1 MKKLLLTT
9 LFVSLVIAEK
19 ETINFRHITV
29 EKDGLSE
36 SSVHNIFQDSK
47 GFIWIT
53 TDNGLD
59 KYDGYSIKH
68 YQHLNDDTTS
78 ISQGGGSAIFEDSNG
93 NIWVSTADGKIN
105 RLNPET
111 EKFTKVPIYKI
122 KDAQLGGVLE
132 KIREDQ
138 AGHIWCLDGSLTQI
152 NIKTDKRKYFYARDS
167 VYTQSLYNKLNILQK
182 NGAWFAGIKTPGN
195 SADSTHTFTLSA
207 PKKVLIISAGEMEYN
222 NQSGMG
228 NPYDFGW
235 LMNEKE
241 ETVWSLWKKGDKTA
255 AYAGGSYTQRI
266 KADEIHLPPGTYTL
280 RYVSDAIHSFG
291 RWMMRPPDHPGL
303 WGINIYDLSQEKK
316 PTDFS
321 KYINDKDFNNT
332 WINDFETNKDGTLW
346 VTTGGSG
353 LVVFHPDSGIVE
365 SYKANHSG
373 SKENPKLSFLR
384 KLIRDPYNDDYLWMT
399 SPRGL
404 HRFNTMTGKFKYF
417 STDPGGS
424 KEIEKNNP
432 NELEFLTE
440 DEIWVSL
447 NSGGI
452 ARINTKTG
460 QILQAKNDP
469 DNQKSLTDDGVSF
482 LLKDNAGAMWVGT
495 ATKGISVYD
504 PYFEKFGH
512 LRHASNTNNALSN
525 PNVLDFEETN
535 DGSIWIGTIGS
546 LERLNPKTGTVK
558 NMSKIIE
565 KNGGGQFNGMVV
577 NGNKIYVGTAE
588 QDIGALI
595 IKHDIATG
603 KNTKYFHDSK
613 KEGSLTK
620 NMGFVQDLFQ
630 DSRNII
636 WVAGGANRL
645 AGMVPGT
652 EIFISNET
660 SLDKISYQDKELLKK
675 IKHVTTKV
683 FGYGTRTIKEDSE
696 GNLWL
701 AGNGLFK
708 INFESGETKYFS
720 NEPDDLESLSNAMIV
735 TMLIDSRGELWV
747 GTWGGGMCKFNHN
760 TEKFKRYYKSDGGL
774 PNSVVTGIVE
784 DDEGYFWISTKGG
797 MCRFNPI
804 KETFESYYAQD
815 GLQSNEFLTDAAFL
829 ASDGT
834 VYFGGGNGV
843 TYFKPEKISKNPTPP
858 SIAITSVKKDGIP
871 EIIGLNTRTPDKVNI
886 THKDRGVS
894 FDFTGLNFTRTEKN
908 RYAYKM
914 DGYDPDWISAQDR
927 RFVSYTN
934 LPPGDYTF
942 QVKGSNNDGVW
953 NEKGA
958 SIALIVF
965 PPPWATWWA
974 YTTYVILLGLG
985 VYAFVVYREK
995 SHKRE
1000 IEENRKSE
1008 ELDLARQFQED
1019 MLPKKMPDT
1028 PLYDVRAVIK
1038 TSTEVGG
1045 DYYDFFQ
1052 QDDGSLYVVCGD
1064 ATGHGMTAG
1073 MMVSITKAGL
1083 YGIPAIP
1090 TDQITNRLNRVIKN
1104 IELGTNRM
1112 ALNVSYFKNGEVQF
1126 TSAGMPPA
1134 YHYISS
1140 TGQVKE
1146 ILQVGLP
1153 LGGIQGER
1161 YSQEEHPFEPGDT
1174 MVFLSDGLPE
1184 AENAAGEMLGYEA
1197 VMDCIKN
1204 NKNKDPESIKNIL
1217 LDLGDNWLNGVPLQ
1231 DDITIVVVKKI

>member
-1 MKKLLLTT
+1 MATAK
-9 LFVSLVIAEK
+9 IGN
-19 ETINFRHITV
+19 INFRHITV
-29 EKDGLSE
+29 DKDGLSE
-36 SSVHNIFQDSK
+36 SSVYNIFQDSK
-47 GFIWIT
+47 GFVWIT

-59 KYDGYSIKH
+59 KYDGYGIKQ
-68 YQHLNDDTTS
+68 YQHLNDDSTS
-78 ISQGGGSAIFEDSNG
+78 ISQGQGSAIYEDKKG
-93 NIWVSTADGKIN
+93 NIWVSTADGNIN

-111 EKFTKVPIYKI
+111 EEFTKFPVYQIQ
-122 KDAQLGGVLE
+122 DTQTGGSLGG
-132 KIREDQ
+132 IGEDEL
-138 AGHIWCLDGSLTQI
+138 GNIWCVDGSLTRI
-152 NIKTDKRKYFYARDS
+152 NTNTNERKYFYAKDS
-167 VYTQSLYNKLNILQK
+167 VYTQVFYNKVDSLEKSGTLVS
-182 NGAWFAGIKTPGN
+182 GIKTPGN
-195 SADSTHTFTLSA
+195 SADSTNTFTLSA
-207 PKKVLIISAGEMEYN
+207 SKKVLIVSAGEMEYN
-222 NQSGMG
+222 PLDGMG

-235 LMNEKE
+235 LMNEKG
-241 ETVWSLWKKGDKTA
+241 ETVWSLWSKGDKTA

-266 KADEIHLPPGTYTL
+266 KADEIELPPGTYTT

-291 RWMMRPPDHPGL
+291 RWNMRPPDNPHL
-303 WGINIYDLSQEKK
+303 WGINIYDISQDDG
-316 PTDFS
+316 PIDFS
-321 KYINDKDFNNT
+321 KSINDKDFTT
-332 WINDFETNKDGTLW
+332 WVSDFETNNDGTLW
-346 VTTGGSG
+346 VTTMGTG
-353 LVVFHPDSGIVE
+353 LLMFHPDSGIVE
-365 SYKANHSG
+365 SYKADHSG
-373 SKENPKLSFLR
+373 SKESPELSFLR
-384 KLIRDPYNDDYLWMT
+384 KMIKDPYNDDYLWMT

-424 KEIEKNNP
+424 KDLKKNDP
-432 NELEFLTE
+432 DELEFLNE

-447 NSGGI
+447 NIGGV
-452 ARINTKTG
+452 ARVNIKTG
-460 QILQAKNDP
+460 HVSHLRNDP
-469 DNQKSLTDDGVSF
+469 DNQKSLTADGVSF
-482 LLKDNAGAMWVGT
+482 LLKDNAGAIWVGT

-512 LRHASNTNNALSN
+512 IRHAANTKNALSN
-525 PNVLDFEETN
+525 PNVVDFEETK
-535 DGSIWIGTIGS
+535 DGSIWIGTMSS
-546 LERLNPKTGTVK
+546 LEKFDPKTGNLT
-558 NMSKIIE
+558 NMNKAIGQD
-565 KNGGGQFNGMVV
+565 GGGRFNGMVV
-577 NGNKIYVGTAE
+577 DGNRVYVGTAE
-588 QDIGALI
+588 QGVGAVI
-595 IKHDIATG
+595 VRHNHETGENVKYIHDP
-603 KNTKYFHDSK
+603 K

-620 NMGFVQDLFQ
+620 NLGLSSDIFK
-630 DSRNII
+630 DSRGIM

-675 IKHVTTKV
+675 IKHVTNKV
-683 FGYGTRTIKEDSE
+683 FGYSTRTIREDKK
-696 GNLWL
+696 GTLWF
-701 AGNGLFK
+701 GGSGLFK
-708 INFESGETKYFS
+708 INVESGETKYFS
-720 NEPDDLESLSNAMIV
+720 NDPNDPESLSSAMVV
-735 TMLIDSRGELWV
+735 TMLLDSRGTLWV
-747 GTWGGGMCKFNHN
+747 GTWGGGMCKFNQK
-760 TEKFKRYYKSDGGL
+760 TEKFKRYYKSEGGL
-774 PNSVVTGIVE
+774 PNSVVTGIIE

-829 ASDGT
+829 SSDGT

-858 SIAITSVKKDGIP
+858 SIAITSVKKDGAP
-871 EIIGLNTRTPDKVNI
+871 EILGLNTPNPENVNI
-886 THKDRGVS
+886 TYRDRGVS

-914 DGYDPDWISAQDR
+914 KGYDPDWVDAGNR
-927 RFVSYTN
+927 RFASYTN
-934 LPPGDYTF
+934 LPPGEYTF
-942 QVKGSNNDGVW
+942 KVKGSNNDGVW
-953 NEKGA
+953 NEQGA
-958 SIALIVF
+958 SILINVS

-974 YTTYVILLGLG
+974 YTIYVALLGIS
-985 VYAFVVYREK
+985 VYGFVGYRERT
-995 SHKRE
+995 HKRE

-1028 PLYDVRAVIK
+1028 PLYDVTAVIK

-1161 YSQEEHPFEPGDT
+1161 YSQEEHPFAPGDT

-1197 VMDCIKN
+1197 VMDCIQN
-1204 NKNKDPESIKNIL
+1204 NKNKDPETIKNIL

-1231 DDITIVVVKKI
+1231 DDITIVVVKKTNQ